1 MTTNHADASQTVDP
15 VEQPTSQLP
24 IAPPRSGAHDARR
37 TRRRRRRPAPSLGRV
52 AAPLMAVELAAVA
65 VAVTV
70 PVDLPAPVL
79 VALVGGTV
87 LLNAR
92 AGLYRPGLRPR
103 ALSELPTLLGRVA
116 LAWCA
121 AAAVFAAVRPA
132 HALGSTALLA
142 AVACQAVLACAG
154 RAAVHGARARA
165 GTRRPQSTL
174 VVGTGPLAERVA
186 ATLIA
191 RREYG
196 MRPVGLVRGQRHDAP
211 KECLLPVLET
221 PQDIH
226 RAVIQNTVR
235 AVVFTE
241 APDPEQVWLFGAYG
255 CAVWALD
262 RHAGAGME
270 DHVWGHACRRILPAP
285 RRSVSRA
292 AKRGIDMLVS
302 AVALLVLSP
311 VLLLCAAAVR
321 ISDGPGVLFHQ
332 ERVGRDGRP
341 FTLLK
346 FRSLRPSNAIE
357 SATRWSVAGDD
368 LMSSVGRFLRR
379 SSLDELPQLWNVLR
393 GDMSLVG
400 PRPERPYFVAQFSEL
415 HPGYA
420 ARHRMPVGIT
430 GFAQIH
436 GLRGD
441 TSIEDRARFDN
452 HYIDTWSL
460 WQDVCIMLRTAS
472 SLFRLGGS

>member
-1 MTTNHADASQTVDP
+1 MTTNHTNAPQTVDP
-15 VEQPTSQLP
+15 LQQPTPLLP
-24 IAPPRSGAHDARR
+24 IAPPRSGVHDARR
-37 TRRRRRRPAPSLGRV
+37 ARPGRRTAAPSLGRV
-52 AAPLMAVELAAVA
+52 AAPLMAVELAAAA

-79 VALVGGTV
+79 VALVGGTA
-87 LLNAR
+87 LLNAQ
-92 AGLYRPGLRPR
+92 AGLYRPGLRPQ
-103 ALSELPTLLGRVA
+103 ALRELPVLLGRAA

-121 AAAVFAAVRPA
+121 AAAVLAAVLPA
-132 HALGSTALLA
+132 HALGWAALLA
-142 AVACQAVLACAG
+142 AVACHTMLACAG
-154 RAAVHGARARA
+154 RAAVHGVRARVE
-165 GTRRPQSTL
+165 TRHPQSTL

-186 ATLIA
+186 AALSA
-191 RREYG
+191 RGEYG
-196 MRPVGLVRGQRHDAP
+196 MWPVGLVQGQRQDAA
-211 KECLLPVLET
+211 KECSLPVLDT
-221 PQDIH
+221 PEDIH
-226 RAVIQNTVR
+226 RAIIQNAVR
-235 AVVFTE
+235 AVVFAE
-241 APDPEQVWLFGAYG
+241 PPDPAQVRFFREYG

-262 RHAGAGME
+262 PRTGAGMD
-270 DHVWGHACRRILPAP
+270 DHLWGYACRRIDPAP
-285 RRSVSRA
+285 RQRVSRA
-292 AKRGIDMLVS
+292 AKRGIDVLVS

-321 ISDGPGVLFHQ
+321 ICDGPGVLFHQ
-332 ERVGRDGRP
+332 ERLGRDGRP

-346 FRSLRPSNAIE
+346 FRSLRPSDVLE

-368 LMSSVGRFLRR
+368 RMSSVGRFLRR

-400 PRPERPYFVAQFSEL
+400 PRPERPYFVAQFSEH

-460 WQDVCIMLRTAS
+460 WQDVCIMLRTAR
-472 SLFRLGGS
+472 SLFRLGGN